1 VRLPEGNHLN
11 NHKIGLQN
19 LPSQPRPR
27 NQQVKI
33 LRLNPPE
40 QIGVVLQINL
50 ALKVRSQ
57 HLRSQLRI
65 EHRKKPNQRRVSQIL
80 KASLEMMA
88 SEQVSLMMVHQHRD
102 VHPDHEARTVRGGNL
117 RLDLL
122 AQKTTAFRRL
132 RVSKSAARREAK
144 IAIKREARKE
154 ARKEAKREAK
164 MRLTSRVNHAVAV
177 EAGVVAVAVDGVLIS
192 ILRKKVVLKPVLKTV
207 KIFLATV
214 GILMESDMK
223 GKGRRPL
230 SQPQRV
236 SHRLR
241 RKVISGKS
249 WMPML
254 RATRENS
261 MLMVVMIVGRH
272 RMMIVRRVAVVV
284 AVDAV
289 DERKMV

>member
-1 VRLPEGNHLN
+1 
-11 NHKIGLQN
+11 
-19 LPSQPRPR
+19 
-27 NQQVKI
+27 
-33 LRLNPPE
+33 
-40 QIGVVLQINL
+40 
-50 ALKVRSQ
+50 
-57 HLRSQLRI
+57 
-65 EHRKKPNQRRVSQIL
+65 
-80 KASLEMMA
+80 
-88 SEQVSLMMVHQHRD
+88 
-102 VHPDHEARTVRGGNL
+102 
-117 RLDLL
+117 
-122 AQKTTAFRRL
+122 
-132 RVSKSAARREAK
+132 
-144 IAIKREARKE
+144 
-154 ARKEAKREAK
+154 
-164 MRLTSRVNHAVAV
+164 MRLTSRVNHVVAV

-192 ILRKKVVLKPVLKTV
+192 ILRKNPVLKTV

-261 MLMVVMIVGRH
+261 MLMVVGRH

-284 AVDAV
+284 AVDVV